1 MNVEMFSQQIEVM
14 QGRIAQLYRGV
25 SASVQPQSDLL
36 LPSAFK
42 ELGTAAEE
50 LQVAAEQLLEQ
61 TEELAATRA
70 EVESQ
75 RQRYK
80 DLFDFMPNAYLV
92 TDVHG
97 KIQEA
102 NRAAAALLN
111 VEQSL
116 LVGKLLVS
124 FIPIQERSV
133 FRSQLNQLLQR
144 DWVQEWTGILQ
155 PNNSKLFDA
164 ALSVAPVR
172 DSEGNPVSLRWIVH
186 DITVAKRAQKAL
198 LINDYDPSQ
207 DRPRHFYAK
216 AEIIPLGSS
225 DIWLVCR
232 GLVKLTT
239 MNETGEEVLVGL
251 AGPSMLFGSSLTSLP
266 TYQAIALSQDT
277 ELVCISLSEL
287 ATSPALAQALLPH
300 ISKRLRQTEALLA
313 ISGKRQVKE
322 RLNYLL
328 LWLEQEIGQTVAQGT
343 RLSVRLTH
351 QELADACCTTRVT
364 ITRLLSSFQKQGKI
378 TFDSEHR
385 MILLREVS
393 QQKCS

>member
-1 MNVEMFSQQIEVM
+1 
-14 QGRIAQLYRGV
+14 LYRGV